1 MVSALDERRTLS
13 LNVFLNTLEEGCK
26 NERRY
31 CFILGAGASKTSG
44 IPTGEELAKQ
54 WHGEILE
61 QCSKE
66 EIKELKKRL
75 GVRSTKPSSRAY
87 FDLYAMRF
95 FPDYQN
101 GSAFLERTLERAQPS
116 LGYYPLAALLAN
128 TRNNLVITTNFDS
141 LVEDALFIYT
151 DKRPIV
157 ISHELLAQYINFNT
171 SRPIIAKLHRGL
183 FFDPLNRAE
192 QVNGLS
198 KQWKDILREAFKRYT
213 PVVIGY
219 AGGDHSLMDFLKET
233 ECLSGLYWCY
243 RHDEPP
249 EEIQKVVERHS
260 GYFIPIEGFDEMMY
274 LMGQRFGYTD
284 PCEHIESAAEQRV
297 RDYQE
302 QVKAFQEK
310 LRAAETPSE
319 TQSAILR
326 AMDAKQREELQRLDR
341 RIELD
346 EEDGEAYWERGKLYY
361 FANDY
366 AQALEDFTKAK
377 ELGMEDSKL
386 YWYKGFCYRRLGET
400 ELAIREY
407 SRSLELKETSE
418 VYRNRGLCFTTVKL
432 YDKAVLDFTRAIK
445 LPPGDKRLYRE
456 RGSAYQALEEYKK
469 AQADYEK
476 ALELEPADAELYTTL
491 GDVQERLGEVQEALQ
506 SYQKAIQI
514 DPNYARAYNNRGV
527 VYLSQMETEKALAD
541 HRKAVKLAGD
551 RALYHVNVGIVLN
564 RLERYSE
571 AVTSCN
577 KAIKLDPGYAKAYDI
592 RADAYEGL
600 EQTEK
605 AERDW
610 ETYRSRKKRRTRRRH
625 SLRRVLLRGR
635 ALQPRRRGGAC
646 PRPGGRCG
654 QKINCLEGA
663 SGATLVGGYTGREKI
678 QACRGGCPHPPA
690 GGHKGRPYRVCAAA
704 SRPARRCG
712 TAKYGLWA

>member
-1 MVSALDERRTLS
+1 MDERRTLS

-346 EEDGEAYWERGKLYY
+346 EEDGEAYWERG
-361 FANDY
+361 
-366 AQALEDFTKAK
+366 
-377 ELGMEDSKL
+377 
-386 YWYKGFCYRRLGET
+386 
-400 ELAIREY
+400 
-407 SRSLELKETSE
+407 
-418 VYRNRGLCFTTVKL
+418 
-432 YDKAVLDFTRAIK
+432 
-445 LPPGDKRLYRE
+445 
-456 RGSAYQALEEYKK
+456 SAYQALEEYKK

-527 VYLSQMETEKALAD
+527 LYAHQGEYQKALIQQ
-541 HRKAVKLAGD
+541 RRAVKLAPNS
-551 RALYHVNVGIVLN
+551 AIYHANVGDDFN
-564 RLERYSE
+564 HLERYSE

-577 KAIKLDPGYAKAYDI
+577 KAIKLDPGYAKAYSI

-605 AERDW
+605 AERDR
-610 ETYRSRKKRRTRRRH
+610 ETYRKLTDKQEDT
-625 SLRRVLLRGR
+625 
-635 ALQPRRRGGAC
+635 P
-646 PRPGGRCG
+646 
-654 QKINCLEGA
+654 
-663 SGATLVGGYTGREKI
+663 
-678 QACRGGCPHPPA
+678 QA
-690 GGHKGRPYRVCAAA
+690 
-704 SRPARRCG
+704 
-712 TAKYGLWA
+712 

>member
-1 MVSALDERRTLS
+1 MDERRTLS

-432 YDKAVLDFTRAIK
+432 YDKAVCRRGTRGFTGSGAALTGIWRSTKRPRPIMRRRWSWNRPMRSSIRPWEMCRKGLERCRRPCRAT
-445 LPPGDKRLYRE
+445 KRPSRSTLIM
-456 RGSAYQALEEYKK
+456 Q
-469 AQADYEK
+469 
-476 ALELEPADAELYTTL
+476 EPITTGGLYTCPRWR
-491 GDVQERLGEVQEALQ
+491 Q
-506 SYQKAIQI
+506 
-514 DPNYARAYNNRGV
+514 
-527 VYLSQMETEKALAD
+527 
-541 HRKAVKLAGD
+541 
-551 RALYHVNVGIVLN
+551 
-564 RLERYSE
+564 
-571 AVTSCN
+571 
-577 KAIKLDPGYAKAYDI
+577 
-592 RADAYEGL
+592 
-600 EQTEK
+600 
-605 AERDW
+605 
-610 ETYRSRKKRRTRRRH
+610 KRRWPITERRSNSREI
-625 SLRRVLLRGR
+625 GR
-635 ALQPRRRGGAC
+635 F
-646 PRPGGRCG
+646 
-654 QKINCLEGA
+654 IM
-663 SGATLVGGYTGREKI
+663 
-678 QACRGGCPHPPA
+678 
-690 GGHKGRPYRVCAAA
+690 
-704 SRPARRCG
+704 
-712 TAKYGLWA
+712 

>member
-1 MVSALDERRTLS
+1 MDERRTLS

-310 LRAAETPSE
+310 LRPRRPPARPRAPSSGPWTPNSGRSFSGWTAASSWTRRTGRPTGSGESST
-319 TQSAILR
+319 ILPTT
-326 AMDAKQREELQRLDR
+326 MPR
-341 RIELD
+341 R
-346 EEDGEAYWERGKLYY
+346 WR
-361 FANDY
+361 
-366 AQALEDFTKAK
+366 T
-377 ELGMEDSKL
+377 
-386 YWYKGFCYRRLGET
+386 
-400 ELAIREY
+400 
-407 SRSLELKETSE
+407 
-418 VYRNRGLCFTTVKL
+418 
-432 YDKAVLDFTRAIK
+432 
-445 LPPGDKRLYRE
+445 
-456 RGSAYQALEEYKK
+456 
-469 AQADYEK
+469 
-476 ALELEPADAELYTTL
+476 
-491 GDVQERLGEVQEALQ
+491 
-506 SYQKAIQI
+506 
-514 DPNYARAYNNRGV
+514 
-527 VYLSQMETEKALAD
+527 
-541 HRKAVKLAGD
+541 
-551 RALYHVNVGIVLN
+551 
-564 RLERYSE
+564 
-571 AVTSCN
+571 
-577 KAIKLDPGYAKAYDI
+577 
-592 RADAYEGL
+592 
-600 EQTEK
+600 
-605 AERDW
+605 
-610 ETYRSRKKRRTRRRH
+610 SRKPKSWEWRTA
-625 SLRRVLLRGR
+625 SSTGIRGF
-635 ALQPRRRGGAC
+635 AT
-646 PRPGGRCG
+646 
-654 QKINCLEGA
+654 EGWEKQSWQ
-663 SGATLVGGYTGREKI
+663 SGN
-678 QACRGGCPHPPA
+678 
-690 GGHKGRPYRVCAAA
+690 
-704 SRPARRCG
+704 
-712 TAKYGLWA
+712 TADRWN

>member
-1 MVSALDERRTLS
+1 MDERRTLS

-319 TQSAILR
+319 TQGAILR

-346 EEDGEAYWERGKLYY
+346 EEDGEAYWGRGKLYY

-377 ELGMEDSKL
+377 ELGMEDSRL

-432 YDKAVLDFTRAIK
+432 YDKAVLDFTRAIE

-527 VYLSQMETEKALAD
+527 LYAHQGEYQKALIQQ
-541 HRKAVKLAGD
+541 RRAVKLAPNS
-551 RALYHVNVGIVLN
+551 AIYHANVGDDFN
-564 RLERYSE
+564 HLERYSE

-577 KAIKLDPGYAKAYDI
+577 KAIKLDPGYAKAYSI

-605 AERDW
+605 AERDR
-610 ETYRSRKKRRTRRRH
+610 ETYRKLT
-625 SLRRVLLRGR
+625 
-635 ALQPRRRGGAC
+635 
-646 PRPGGRCG
+646 
-654 QKINCLEGA
+654 
-663 SGATLVGGYTGREKI
+663 EKQEDTP
-678 QACRGGCPHPPA
+678 QA
-690 GGHKGRPYRVCAAA
+690 
-704 SRPARRCG
+704 
-712 TAKYGLWA
+712 

>member
-1 MVSALDERRTLS
+1 MDERRTLS

-326 AMDAKQREELQRLDR
+326 AWTPNSGRSFSGWTVASSWTR
-341 RIELD
+341 RTGRPTGS
-346 EEDGEAYWERGKLYY
+346 GESSTILP
-361 FANDY
+361 
-366 AQALEDFTKAK
+366 TT
-377 ELGMEDSKL
+377 MP
-386 YWYKGFCYRRLGET
+386 RRWRT
-400 ELAIREY
+400 
-407 SRSLELKETSE
+407 
-418 VYRNRGLCFTTVKL
+418 
-432 YDKAVLDFTRAIK
+432 
-445 LPPGDKRLYRE
+445 
-456 RGSAYQALEEYKK
+456 
-469 AQADYEK
+469 
-476 ALELEPADAELYTTL
+476 
-491 GDVQERLGEVQEALQ
+491 
-506 SYQKAIQI
+506 
-514 DPNYARAYNNRGV
+514 
-527 VYLSQMETEKALAD
+527 
-541 HRKAVKLAGD
+541 
-551 RALYHVNVGIVLN
+551 
-564 RLERYSE
+564 
-571 AVTSCN
+571 
-577 KAIKLDPGYAKAYDI
+577 
-592 RADAYEGL
+592 
-600 EQTEK
+600 
-605 AERDW
+605 
-610 ETYRSRKKRRTRRRH
+610 SRKPKSWEWRTA
-625 SLRRVLLRGR
+625 SSTGIRGF
-635 ALQPRRRGGAC
+635 AT
-646 PRPGGRCG
+646 
-654 QKINCLEGA
+654 EGWEKQSWQ
-663 SGATLVGGYTGREKI
+663 SGN
-678 QACRGGCPHPPA
+678 
-690 GGHKGRPYRVCAAA
+690 
-704 SRPARRCG
+704 
-712 TAKYGLWA
+712 TADRWN

>member
-1 MVSALDERRTLS
+1 MSALDERRTLS

-219 AGGDHSLMDFLKET
+219 AGGDHSLMDILKET

-377 ELGMEDSKL
+377 ELDPEQ
-386 YWYKGFCYRRLGET
+386 
-400 ELAIREY
+400 AIRDY

-527 VYLSQMETEKALAD
+527 LYAHQGEYQKALTQQ
-541 HRKAVKLAGD
+541 RRAVKLAPNS
-551 RALYHVNVGIVLN
+551 AIYHANVGDDFN
-564 RLERYSE
+564 HLERYSE

-577 KAIKLDPGYAKAYDI
+577 KAIKLDPGYAKAYSI

-605 AERDW
+605 AERDR
-610 ETYRSRKKRRTRRRH
+610 ETYRKLT
-625 SLRRVLLRGR
+625 
-635 ALQPRRRGGAC
+635 
-646 PRPGGRCG
+646 
-654 QKINCLEGA
+654 
-663 SGATLVGGYTGREKI
+663 EKQEDTP
-678 QACRGGCPHPPA
+678 QA
-690 GGHKGRPYRVCAAA
+690 
-704 SRPARRCG
+704 
-712 TAKYGLWA
+712 